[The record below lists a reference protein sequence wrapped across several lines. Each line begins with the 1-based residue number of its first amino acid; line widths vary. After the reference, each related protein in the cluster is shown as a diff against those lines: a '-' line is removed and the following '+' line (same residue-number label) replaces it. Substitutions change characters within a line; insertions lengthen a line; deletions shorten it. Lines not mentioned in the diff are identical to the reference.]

1 MEIIF
6 PCDVDFAFLS
16 AFGMRNKVAVLSFQ
30 HARSVLGTLGYNKVL
45 C

>member
-16 AFGMRNKVAVLSFQ
+16 AFGMGNKVGVLSFRDV
-30 HARSVLGTLGYNKVL
+30 RSVLGTLGYNKV
-45 C
+45 

>member
-6 PCDVDFAFLS
+6 PCDVDFAFLF
-16 AFGMRNKVAVLSFQ
+16 AFGMRNKVAVLSFRD
-30 HARSVLGTLGYNKVL
+30 ARGVLGTLGYNKVL